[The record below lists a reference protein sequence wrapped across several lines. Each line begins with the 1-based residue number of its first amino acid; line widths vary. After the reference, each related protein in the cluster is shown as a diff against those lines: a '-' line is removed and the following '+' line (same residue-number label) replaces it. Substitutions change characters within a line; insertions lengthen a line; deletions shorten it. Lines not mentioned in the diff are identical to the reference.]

1 MWQSDVSPQDTV
13 MSPFASLFKSDF
25 HVWGDLILVEVTVYV
40 QHCLLIFSRDA
51 VIIAQYCH
59 FPTGRSSGLIF
70 NPCVGSLSRSALR
83 IIVSTSCI
91 FPTQG
96 HLRVS
101 RRACIYTK
109 APRLFAQG
117 FLEQMLCKKMIF
129 WNLLP
134 HIPRYG
140 RMKKA

>member
-1 MWQSDVSPQDTV
+1 MWRREVSPQDTV

-25 HVWGDLILVEVTVYV
+25 HVCEDLFLVEVTVYV

-51 VIIAQYCH
+51 ILIAQYCH
-59 FPTGRSSGLIF
+59 FPTVRSSGLIF
-70 NPCVGSLSRSALR
+70 NPCMNSLSRCVLR
-83 IIVSTSCI
+83 VIASTSCI

-96 HLRVS
+96 PLRVNG
-101 RRACIYTK
+101 RACIYPK
-109 APRLFAQG
+109 APLLFAQRL
-117 FLEQMLCKKMIF
+117 FRTNAMQNMIF

-134 HIPRYG
+134 HVPRYG